1 MIVQYAAAALVSENK
16 VLAHPASVDSI
27 PSSANQEDHVSM
39 GTIAARKAGDIM
51 RHVRRVLAMEL
62 MCGCQAVDLLGNMG
76 YGPDKLGKGTRPAY
90 DVIREVCDKLVEDRP
105 LYDDIN
111 RCESV
116 ITTETLIERV
126 EDAVG
131 DIA

>member
-1 MIVQYAAAALVSENK
+1 
-16 VLAHPASVDSI
+16 
-27 PSSANQEDHVSM
+27 
-39 GTIAARKAGDIM
+39 M

-62 MCGCQAVDLLGNMG
+62 MCGCQAVDLLKNLG
-76 YGPDKLGKGTRPAY
+76 YGPADLGRGTAAAY

-116 ITTETLIERV
+116 ITSETLIQRV

-131 DIA
+131 VIGSL